1 MASTRKKKMEARRI
15 QTSSFEYVE
24 AEFDGTNKSG
34 FVPLADS
41 VIVLCDVAPDT
52 TKGQLFITP
61 DIQLKQ
67 QMMAETG
74 VVVAIGE
81 GAFLWLSDRTRPWEG
96 RKPVVGDR
104 IVFERYAGREQTGLD
119 GKQYRLMT
127 DRSIGALV
135 LSSKEYS
142 AMNKGKKS
150 K

>member
-1 MASTRKKKMEARRI
+1 MEAKRI
-15 QTSSFEYVE
+15 QTGSFEYVE
-24 AEFDGTNKSG
+24 AEFDGVNRSG
-34 FVPLADS
+34 FTPLADS

-96 RKPVVGDR
+96 RKPEVGTR
-104 IVFERYAGREQTGLD
+104 VVFERYAGREQTGLD
-119 GKQYRLMT
+119 GKQYRLMS
-127 DRSIGALV
+127 DRCIGAIVESTNAYKKL
-135 LSSKEYS
+135 
-142 AMNKGKKS
+142 MRGKS